1 MDETDWMLS
10 ECLDANLVMNV
21 PCAKQLCPL
30 LVLVSVLLPH
40 SAAPPSSNAIPSEE
54 TKCRVR
60 QHHHSWWRLR
70 FKISSRTTLLTTTS
84 TTPRMC
90 LPKCSA
96 TANRED
102 MTASLNVMF
111 CPYTHCSS
119 MATTAVDVGRDCQRR
134 KSQSIRTVDRVNI
147 EVGQD

>member
-1 MDETDWMLS
+1 MLS

-21 PCAKQLCPL
+21 PCPKQPCPL

-40 SAAPPSSNAIPSEE
+40 SAAPPSSSAIPSEE

-60 QHHHSWWRLR
+60 QHHHYWWRLR
-70 FKISSRTTLLTTTS
+70 FKISSCTILSTTTPS
-84 TTPRMC
+84 MC
-90 LPKCSA
+90 LPNCSN

-102 MTASLNVMF
+102 MTASLNVVF
-111 CPYTHCSS
+111 FPYPHCSS
-119 MATTAVDVGRDCQRR
+119 MTTTAVDVGRDCQRR
-134 KSQSIRTVDRVNI
+134 KPQSIRTADRVNI